1 MAVERVNGR
10 PFKQWMADIDAIIS
24 KRFGISSSDLAD
36 TTYWDMWN
44 DEMTPTEAADEA
56 LANDDLPWLENE
68 GDFV

>member
-1 MAVERVNGR
+1 MAE
-10 PFKQWMADIDAIIS
+10 IDAIIS